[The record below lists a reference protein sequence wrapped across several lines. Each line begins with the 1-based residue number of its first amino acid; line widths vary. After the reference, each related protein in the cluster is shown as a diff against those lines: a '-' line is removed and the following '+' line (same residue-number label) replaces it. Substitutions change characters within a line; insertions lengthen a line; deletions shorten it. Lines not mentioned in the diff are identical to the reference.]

1 MVKLVIGEEA
11 LVIEVVDKVIVI
23 EIEEYTATPREI
35 MSIAPITLAN
45 RI

>member
-1 MVKLVIGEEA
+1 MVKVEEEA

-23 EIEEYTATPREI
+23 EIEGYIATPREI
-35 MSIAPITLAN
+35 TSIVPTTLVS